1 MYNGI
6 ERIRRWFRWGCLKRN
21 LKEICKFAK
30 LEEEINEIYLKKN
43 HSICNDDGYN
53 GNGSDGRYD
62 DATQRNGHGC
72 NRNCNEICYGKR
84 KGLLC

>member
-30 LEEEINEIYLKKN
+30 LEEEINEIYLKKKSQ
-43 HSICNDDGYN
+43 H
-53 GNGSDGRYD
+53 
-62 DATQRNGHGC
+62 
-72 NRNCNEICYGKR
+72 
-84 KGLLC
+84 L